1 MPMKWTPEKD
11 QLLLLKILETHELKV
26 NTNKVAEAWPEGDK
40 PTARAI
46 TERLVRMR
54 QMVKSTNS
62 DKKTEGH
69 FSIGS
74 GASST
79 ASTSRKPRTASS
91 TVSSVGSTKR
101 KRTDTGK
108 SASASP
114 LKAEINSDG
123 DIDAEYELD
132 ADFVLGPN
140 FVVTDTPR
148 KKLFDVPLFSAPA
161 TPGTDQVQ
169 NQTLPLA
176 GSSLGLVKG
185 GEVVGDGSPVKRQ
198 PATRPRRA
206 TVKPGMV
213 NYADPLVD
221 GDALFCVREDYLES
235 SASDYAPEDAGFE
248 DDDFA

>member
-1 MPMKWTPEKD
+1 
-11 QLLLLKILETHELKV
+11 
-26 NTNKVAEAWPEGDK
+26 
-40 PTARAI
+40 
-46 TERLVRMR
+46 MR

-79 ASTSRKPRTASS
+79 ASTPRKPRTASS
-91 TVSSVGSTKR
+91 TASAVGSTKR

-108 SASASP
+108 SALASP

-140 FVVTDTPR
+140 FVVTDTPKKKSASPLKTEMDTDGDVDAEYELDADFVLDPNFVVTATPKR
-148 KKLFDVPLFSAPA
+148 KLFDVPLFSAPA
-161 TPGTDQVQ
+161 TPGTDQIQ

-221 GDALFCVREDYLES
+221 GDALFGLREDYVES
-235 SASDYAPEDAGFE
+235 SASDYAPEDTGFE

>member
-1 MPMKWTPEKD
+1 
-11 QLLLLKILETHELKV
+11 
-26 NTNKVAEAWPEGDK
+26 
-40 PTARAI
+40 
-46 TERLVRMR
+46 MR
-54 QMVKSTNS
+54 QIVKSTIS

-79 ASTSRKPRTASS
+79 ASTPRKPRISSSTASC
-91 TVSSVGSTKR
+91 VGSTKR

-108 SASASP
+108 RASASP
-114 LKAEINSDG
+114 LKAEMDTDG
-123 DIDAEYELD
+123 DVDAEYELD
-132 ADFVLGPN
+132 ADFVLDPN
-140 FVVTDTPR
+140 FVVTATPK

-169 NQTLPLA
+169 NQTLLLA
-176 GSSLGLVKG
+176 GSSLGLVKR
-185 GEVVGDGSPVKRQ
+185 GEVAGDGSPVKRQ

-206 TVKPGMV
+206 TVQPGMV

-221 GDALFCVREDYLES
+221 GDALFGLREDYVES
-235 SASDYAPEDAGFE
+235 SASDYAPDDAGFE